1 MHKNH
6 KFTNKN
12 THKLNMQAE
21 RDIPCER
28 ETESETET
36 ENEAD
41 REIER
46 ENESICEIERENESI
61 CEIERQNE
69 SICVEIAL
77 DWEGDS
83 EIERFGLWVCFAL
96 GNRWYKL
103 WEHMV

>member
-28 ETESETET
+28 ETESETAT

-46 ENESICEIERENESI
+46 QNERE
-61 CEIERQNE
+61 
-69 SICVEIAL
+69 IARL
-77 DWEGDS
+77 INLVCGYVLLCC
-83 EIERFGLWVCFAL
+83 GLGMLCSVVVGKRCK
-96 GNRWYKL
+96 RWF
-103 WEHMV
+103 